1 MVHEE
6 LGGVS
11 TPGAPTTK
19 ETFVNDNSKASTLTH
34 STTLPAN
41 TDVADAAGKGTA
53 PSHMWEPTKREV
65 SKGVLFSTSHLAR
78 PGVRLTALSVPTT
91 FLAAETTTDESSV
104 GDILS
109 TILGGLAEGG
119 ASLFESQPLLTVAMG
134 AGLVGAGYMK
144 FREDFDFAATSD
156 GFAAK
161 RELRKHLGRVQ
172 LVKKRKTLR
181 PSLADVP
188 ARKVPTHA
196 VGVYLGQCR
205 KTKLHL
211 YMSIE
216 ESSLMLAPMGAGKTA
231 KITNWL
237 IDAQG
242 PVLATSTKPDIVW
255 HTERLRSRVGRILIW
270 NPQGIAGRD
279 SNIAWDPVIGC
290 SDRELGVERSMRRA
304 QYLLEGSDATKGVE
318 NRTFW
323 QTSSYS
329 VLKAFLWAADA
340 DGLSLLDVA
349 RWSKSVRNTEAIK
362 IFEKYE
368 HPDPLAPGQPVAPRG
383 WKEDLEQV
391 QKVEGKPTTSENV
404 FGTLSKTFMFL
415 DAPRVQ
421 QIVESAHDPATP
433 QFDIDAYLTSHDTLY
448 LLGREDGMGSI
459 GPLFTCL
466 TGEIYE
472 AARTLAPMNRGG
484 RLDPPWTMVLD
495 EAALICSVPLER
507 WTADSRGLGIN
518 IHACFQSPAQIYERW
533 GKFGYQTIWDNCVK
547 LVLGGLSNMEHL
559 KDLSD
564 LCGKHK
570 EKKDSH
576 SKSPGPDGTM
586 KESVSWTKVEVD
598 TMTPEQIHNLEPGQI
613 LILRKH
619 LGGPVV
625 VHYTPVWDRKDYK
638 GVEKEEK
645 KAAKA
650 ELKARKRKVSVA
662 ATIPAPPVA
671 PPVQDAPTGLWG
683 SPLPQDP
690 WAPTGPDTSPWTADP
705 ATSAWSTTPLPGPR
719 DAQVVRGE
727 VVPPMPV
734 QPPKK
739 PDFEPTGYLEQVPPQ
754 PAPAADKPAEQSPS
768 APIPL
773 RKTGTDDAPVAG
785 SGWDDDE
792 AGF

>member
-1 MVHEE
+1 M
-6 LGGVS
+6 
-11 TPGAPTTK
+11 
-19 ETFVNDNSKASTLTH
+19 NDNSKAETLTP
-34 STTLPAN
+34 STILHADTTRTETTSSPA
-41 TDVADAAGKGTA
+41 GESPEQPGT
-53 PSHMWEPTKREV
+53 WEPIDGDTLN
-65 SKGVLFSTSHLAR
+65 SVLLSTPHLQGR
-78 PGVRLTALSVPTT
+78 PGVRLTALTVPAT
-91 FLAAETTTDESSV
+91 FLAAETTTNDSPAH
-104 GDILS
+104 ILS
-109 TILGGLAEGG
+109 TIFGGLAEGG
-119 ASLFESQPLLTVAMG
+119 ATLFENQPLLTVAMVV
-134 AGLVGAGYMK
+134 GLAGAGYMK
-144 FREDFDFAATSD
+144 VRGDFDFAGTTD

-161 RELRKHLGRVQ
+161 RKLRKHLGRAQ

-188 ARKVPTHA
+188 ARKVPTNA
-196 VGVYLGQCR
+196 VGVYLGQDR

-231 KITNWL
+231 KIANWI
-237 IDAQG
+237 IDAEG
-242 PVLATSTKPDIVW
+242 AVLATSTKFDIVEW
-255 HTERLRSRVGRILIW
+255 TERMRARVGRILIW

-290 SDRELGVERSMRRA
+290 ADPELGVERSMRRA

-323 QTSSYS
+323 QTASYS

-349 RWSKSVRNTEAIK
+349 RWTKSVRNTEAIA

-368 HPDPLAPGQPVAPRG
+368 HPDPFNPSRPVAPRG

-421 QIVESAHDPATP
+421 KIVEAAHAPGTP
-433 QFDIDAYLTSHDTLY
+433 QFDIAAYLASRDTLY

-472 AARTLAPMNRGG
+472 TARQLAPMNKGG

-495 EAALICSVPLER
+495 EAALICSVPLQL

-533 GKFGYQTIWDNCVK
+533 GKYGYQTIWDNCVK
-547 LVLGGLSNMEHL
+547 LVLGGLSNKEHL
-559 KDLSD
+559 QDLSE

-576 SKSPGPDGTM
+576 SKTPGPDGTM

-598 TMTPEQIHNLEPGQI
+598 TMTPSDIMNLEPGEI

-625 VHYTPVWDRKDYK
+625 AHFTPVWDRKDIK
-638 GVEKEEK
+638 NAEKADK
-645 KAAKA
+645 KAARA
-650 ELKARKRKVSVA
+650 ELKARKRKA
-662 ATIPAPPVA
+662 KLAPPAWTPAPPIA
-671 PPVQDAPTGLWG
+671 PPVQEAPADLWG
-683 SPLPQDP
+683 PPQPQDP

-705 ATSAWSTTPLPGPR
+705 AASAWSTTRLPGPR
-719 DAQVVRGE
+719 DAQVLRGE
-727 VVPPMPV
+727 VVPPLPK
-734 QPPKK
+734 QPPIIPPE

-754 PAPAADKPAEQSPS
+754 PAPAADKPAEPTTA

-773 RKTGTDDAPVAG
+773 RKTGTDDAPVADD
-785 SGWDDDE
+785 GWGDDDE
-792 AGF
+792 TGF

>member
-1 MVHEE
+1 M
-6 LGGVS
+6 
-11 TPGAPTTK
+11 
-19 ETFVNDNSKASTLTH
+19 NDNSKASTLTH
-34 STTLPAN
+34 STTLPADTN
-41 TDVADAAGKGTA
+41 SSASSAAGESAEQPGT
-53 PSHMWEPTKREV
+53 WEPVQGDALK
-65 SKGVLFSTSHLAR
+65 SVLFSTPHLLAR
-78 PGVRLTALSVPTT
+78 PGIRLTALTVPAT
-91 FLAAETTTDESSV
+91 FLAAETTTNDTSP
-104 GDILS
+104 GDVLS
-109 TILGGLAEGG
+109 TIFGVLADGG
-119 ASLFESQPLLTVAMG
+119 AALFESQPLLTVAMG
-134 AGLVGAGYMK
+134 LGLVGAGYMK
-144 FREDFDFAATSD
+144 VRGDFDFAADED

-161 RELRKHLGRVQ
+161 RQLRKHLGHAQ

-188 ARKVPTHA
+188 ARKVPTSA
-196 VGVYLGQCR
+196 VGVYLGQDR

-231 KITNWL
+231 KIANWI
-237 IDAQG
+237 IDAEG
-242 PVLATSTKPDIVW
+242 AVLATSTKFDIVEW
-255 HTERLRSRVGRILIW
+255 TERLRARVGRILIW
-270 NPQGIAGRD
+270 NPQGIAGRS
-279 SNIAWDPVIGC
+279 SNIAWDPTIGC
-290 SDRELGVERSMRRA
+290 SDRDLGVERSMRRA

-323 QTSSYS
+323 QTASYS

-340 DGLSLLDVA
+340 EGLSLLDVA
-349 RWSKSVRNTEAIK
+349 RWTKSVRNTEAIS

-368 HPDPLAPGQPVAPRG
+368 HPDPFNPSRPVAPRG

-421 QIVESAHDPATP
+421 QIVAAAHDPGTP

-472 AARTLAPMNRGG
+472 AARVMAPMNRGG

-495 EAALICSVPLER
+495 EAALICSVPLPL

-547 LVLGGLSNMEHL
+547 LVLGGLSNKEHL
-559 KDLSD
+559 QDLSE

-570 EKKDSH
+570 EKKESR
-576 SKSPGPDGTM
+576 SRTPGPDGTM

-598 TMTPEQIHNLEPGQI
+598 TMTASEIMNLEPGEL

-619 LGGPVV
+619 LGGPVLA
-625 VHYTPVWDRKDYK
+625 HFTPVWDRKDIK
-638 GVEKEEK
+638 TAEKADK

-650 ELKARKRKVSVA
+650 ERKARKRKASVA
-662 ATIPAPPVA
+662 ATVPAPPVREA
-671 PPVQDAPTGLWG
+671 PADLWG
-683 SPLPQDP
+683 PPQPADP
-690 WAPTGPDTSPWTADP
+690 WAPTGPDISPWTADP
-705 ATSAWSTTPLPGPR
+705 AASTWSPAPLPGQR

-727 VVPPMPV
+727 VVPPRPE
-734 QPPKK
+734 QPPVVPQK
-739 PDFEPTGYLEQVPPQ
+739 PDFEPTGHLEQVPPQ
-754 PAPAADKPAEQSPS
+754 PESAADKPADRT

-773 RKTGTDDAPVAG
+773 RKTGTDGNADPG
-785 SGWDDDE
+785 TDDGWGDDDE
-792 AGF
+792 TGF